1 MKNID
6 SIISGH
12 NHNKLKPQQ
21 KSFGCNCR
29 KKDRCPLN
37 GECLTQKVIHRADV
51 SNEANNDQ
59 KFYFGL
65 AETTFR
71 KCFNNHGRDVKHIK
85 CQYNTELIKYIW
97 NLKNN
102 SIKYNIQWKVVDKDY
117 GNANSTMCKF
127 SLTEKL

>member
-51 SNEANNDQ
+51 SNEPNNDQ

-71 KCFNNHGRDVKHIK
+71 KHFNNHGRDVKHIK

-97 NLKNN
+97 NL
-102 SIKYNIQWKVVDKDY
+102 
-117 GNANSTMCKF
+117 
-127 SLTEKL
+127 